1 MTSEPARNEPID
13 AFLARAFGDNEARA
27 LQDTA
32 RAGAIA
38 GRLALEPLPDGV
50 AAPITLALPQ
60 GLAPIEYVIH
70 VWTHKCSLCQTEHK
84 HSEVFALNHLRSRT
98 GAGSYVRNMSPVG
111 RLEWNVPIRVHNL
124 TTRTTAGC
132 FECLDALRDEI
143 LPSLP
148 KPPVPDAV
156 LKSEGAAGAGAPD
169 KPSKARATQRTST
182 DDFLL

>member
-1 MTSEPARNEPID
+1 MNHDQREPVD
-13 AFLARAFGDNEARA
+13 AYLNRQFGDKPESRV
-27 LQDTA
+27 LQDSA

-38 GRLALEPLPDGV
+38 QRLAAEPLPEGV
-50 AAPITLALPQ
+50 AAPITHALPQ
-60 GLAPIEYVIH
+60 GLAPLEYVIH

-111 RLEWNVPIRVHNL
+111 RLEWNVPLRVHNL

-132 FECLDALRDEI
+132 FECIDALREEI
-143 LPSLP
+143 LPHLP

-156 LKSEGAAGAGAPD
+156 LKASAAEGAEGPARPEKGP
-169 KPSKARATQRTST
+169 KPRLVSVT
-182 DDFLL
+182 DFEV